1 MDLIWFLI
9 ALCSIFAKSHVYTN
23 SWAVLMKGTPENI
36 ERLTRK
42 HGFLNFGKVFADDD
56 YYHMMHLRVPR
67 QSLQPHYLYNV
78 RLKKDPE
85 VFFFSQQFRRIR
97 KKRQQNF
104 RLNDPLFKYQW
115 YLSEDFELNVVS
127 AWALGYTGKGVVVS
141 VIDDGIE
148 KSHPDIL
155 GNYDPQAS
163 YDMNDNDDNPEPRYT
178 LKNENS
184 HGTRCA
190 GQVAAVAN
198 NGVCGVGV
206 AFQAK
211 IGGVRML
218 DGHLTDLIEA
228 KSLNF
233 NQQHIDIYSAS
244 WGPEDNGKIV
254 DGPSFLTQEAF
265 IRGINNGRGGLGSI
279 YVWASGNGGINYDN
293 CNLDGYVNSI
303 YTLSVSSATE
313 RGTVPVYS
321 EPCSAILT
329 TTYSGGSLHHRKTVT
344 TDLRHSCTSS
354 HTGTSASAPLAAG
367 IIALALEANPTLTWR
382 DVQHITVRA
391 SRPANLR
398 VNDWHINGAGRPVSH
413 YYGFG
418 LLDAGMFVDLARKWK
433 PVRPQRKCLIDVI
446 TRPLELHGD
455 LVLKWNVTAC
465 LRTRNWI
472 SSLEHIQARLTLSY
486 IRRGDLIIVLMSPS
500 GTPSVLTT
508 VRPLDK
514 SHKGYTNW
522 AFMST
527 HAWDEEPSGEW
538 ALKIVNI
545 RGILSKFQLQL
556 YGTEENMRG
565 RRTERAVVQQCSVLN
580 SDGTCKG
587 RKLQQ
592 VHTDSIRLC
601 QPCHKSCQTCFGPWE
616 NNCLDCPPYSTLDL
630 QLGTCS
636 AVVYPWDHRGKIMDD
651 VKQSTTM
658 LGILVGGLLS
668 LICLC
673 WVLMWIASRVIRSR
687 TAARNQV
694 SQSGYASEVRDI
706 EMATFNLEETQSA

>member
-1 MDLIWFLI
+1 
-9 ALCSIFAKSHVYTN
+9 
-23 SWAVLMKGTPENI
+23 MKGTPENI
-36 ERLTRK
+36 EKLTRK

-190 GQVAAVAN
+190 GQVAAAAN

-211 IGGVRML
+211 IGGKR
-218 DGHLTDLIEA
+218 
-228 KSLNF
+228 
-233 NQQHIDIYSAS
+233 

-508 VRPLDK
+508 VRQ
-514 SHKGYTNW
+514 GYTNW

-545 RGILSKFQLQL
+545 RGWSSTECIYPLYKF
-556 YGTEENMRG
+556 ENICLVSCPPRYYEWG
-565 RRTERAVVQQCSVLN
+565 SN
-580 SDGTCKG
+580 S
-587 RKLQQ
+587 
-592 VHTDSIRLC
+592 TDSIRLC

-687 TAARNQV
+687 TAARNQTGV
-694 SQSGYASEVRDI
+694 PRSAGNQAQSEK
-706 EMATFNLEETQSA
+706 ESAALLQRTLDYQT